1 MTAEKP
7 NDTADDAYFERLREL
22 QGARWKRVLRVQAP
36 YQWNIRRH
44 LAGRR
49 VLDVGCGIGRN
60 LRNLPP
66 GSVGVDHNVAA
77 VEFCRSQGMTAYT
90 AEEFH
95 ALGDTAF
102 DGMLMAHLLEHLPP
116 GMEGDIVAE
125 YLPYLQPRST
135 VMIVCPQEVGFR
147 SDPTHTSWLDAAD
160 LVRIAS
166 DAGLERVT
174 AASFPFPRPVGKVFV
189 YNETVV
195 VGSTPAS

>member
-1 MTAEKP
+1 MSD
-7 NDTADDAYFERLREL
+7 DTRGDAYTERLREL

-60 LRNLPP
+60 LRNLPA
-66 GSVGVDHNVAA
+66 GSVGVDHNVAS

-90 AEEFH
+90 PEEFH
-95 ALGDTAF
+95 ALGDTGF

-116 GMEGDIVAE
+116 GAEGEVLTE
-125 YLPYLQPRST
+125 YLPCLQPDSV
-135 VMIVCPQEVGFR
+135 VMIVCPQEVGFA

-160 LVRIAS
+160 LLALCAA
-166 DAGLERVT
+166 AGIECT
-174 AASFPFPRPVGKVFV
+174 TSASFPVPRPVGKLFV

-195 VGSTPAS
+195 VGRTLAG

>member
-1 MTAEKP
+1 MSDDTTSDSYTA
-7 NDTADDAYFERLREL
+7 RLQEL

-44 LAGRR
+44 LRGRR

-66 GSVGVDHNVAA
+66 GSVGVDHNEAS
-77 VEFCRSQGMTAYT
+77 VEFCRSQGMEAYT
-90 AEEFH
+90 ADEFH
-95 ALGDTAF
+95 ALEKKTY

-116 GMEGDIVAE
+116 GVEHKVIDE
-125 YLPYLQPRST
+125 YLPYLEPQAT
-135 VMIVCPQEVGFR
+135 VMIVCPQEVGFE

-160 LVRIAS
+160 LLRICDDTGIENA
-166 DAGLERVT
+166 T
-174 AASFPFPRPVGKVFV
+174 AASFPFPRPVGKLFV

-195 VGSTPAS
+195 VGTAPAS